1 MYVEKNIKLEGGGGG
16 GGGVAANSFM
26 TGGSSVVGVLFVG
39 KSVTHYM
46 PCQAK

>member
-1 MYVEKNIKLEGGGGG
+1 MYVEKNIKLEGGGE
-16 GGGVAANSFM
+16 VAANSFM

>member
-1 MYVEKNIKLEGGGGG
+1 MYVEKNIKLEGGGGE
-16 GGGVAANSFM
+16 VAANSFM

>member
-16 GGGVAANSFM
+16 EVAANIFM
-26 TGGSSVVGVLFVG
+26 TGGSIVVGVLFVG

>member
-16 GGGVAANSFM
+16 REVAANSFM

>member
-16 GGGVAANSFM
+16 GGAANSFM